1 MSQRRPEA
9 RSHAEKPLKSL
20 ENLQKSVEKLGHKA
34 DMSQILLQIDEASG
48 PLGLPPKLQEEGALH
63 ASVPRHQGLHRGFE
77 MQLVN
82 TLLEGALSS

>member
-1 MSQRRPEA
+1 
-9 RSHAEKPLKSL
+9 
-20 ENLQKSVEKLGHKA
+20 
-34 DMSQILLQIDEASG
+34 MSQILLQIDEASG